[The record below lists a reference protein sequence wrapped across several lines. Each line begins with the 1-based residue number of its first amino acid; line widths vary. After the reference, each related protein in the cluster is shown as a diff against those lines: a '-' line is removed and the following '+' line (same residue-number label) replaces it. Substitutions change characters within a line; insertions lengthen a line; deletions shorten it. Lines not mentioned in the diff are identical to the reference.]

1 MTEEADVV
9 LRGEKNASIISALCE
24 LYDLNLETATDLF
37 YSSSIANLVED
48 KIADLHCRSDK
59 YLATLIM
66 EET

>member
-1 MTEEADVV
+1 MTEEAEVV

-24 LYDLNLETATDLF
+24 LYDLNIETATDLF

>member
-1 MTEEADVV
+1 MTEEAEVV